1 MIFTYSPEWKKKG
14 KTCYFCGGK
23 KSVMFMTKLG
33 KLEVDICSKCAVQIG
48 ANDDRKEKI

>member
-1 MIFTYSPEWKKKG
+1 
-14 KTCYFCGGK
+14 
-23 KSVMFMTKLG
+23 MFRTKLD